1 MLMRKKSFQ
10 TFAMLVAI
18 AAVAA
23 CGEMPTTAAPDAP
36 NRSTSL
42 ALTLECEPFYCIAYA
57 AGGSGM
63 GYSFTWLGA
72 YESADVGGY
81 SDAYVAQCP
90 NGGTGGY
97 RYVTVT
103 VTDSNGATASK
114 NGRAQCY
121 GPIP

>member
-1 MLMRKKSFQ
+1 MLMRKKPLR
-10 TFAMLVAI
+10 TFATVVAI

-23 CGEMPTTAAPDAP
+23 CGEMPPTAAPDEP
-36 NRSTSL
+36 SRSTAL
-42 ALTLECEPFYCIAYA
+42 AVTLECEPFYCQAYA

-72 YESADVGGY
+72 YEEGDVGGW
-81 SDAYVAQCP
+81 SGARVAYCP

>member
-1 MLMRKKSFQ
+1 MRRKPFRILA
-10 TFAMLVAI
+10 TLIAI
-18 AAVAA
+18 AAMAT
-23 CGEMPTTAAPDAP
+23 CGEMPTTAAPDEP
-36 NRSTSL
+36 SRSTAL
-42 ALTLECEPFYCIAYA
+42 AVTLECEPFYCIACA

-72 YESADVGGY
+72 YEDADVGGY
-81 SDAYVAQCP
+81 SDAHVAYCH